1 MRGNELRT
9 ILGLRSPSFT
19 VEVSGDTL
27 TFHVTGYGHGVGM
40 SQYGA
45 NAMAKEGYSCE
56 EILEHYFTGA
66 QVVQWAGNVNSKCEK
81 NIKKYNQA
89 SRANSSRH
97 SANTI
102 SAVFQPNISR
112 G

>member
-1 MRGNELRT
+1 MSLLEVQDLHT
-9 ILGLRSPSFT
+9 SFFT
-19 VEVSGDTL
+19 DAGEVKAVNGVE
-27 TFHVTGYGHGVGM
+27 
-40 SQYGA
+40 
-45 NAMAKEGYSCE
+45 
-56 EILEHYFTGA
+56 
-66 QVVQWAGNVNSKCEK
+66 NVNSKCEK